1 MSTIPLRLL
10 TAVRAA
16 SLAPW
21 ARAGVRVFRSRRPN
35 ANPSPQPTP
44 LAPRSRQKTRPRQL
58 ARRLG
63 SLALRPIRVAARG
76 LSAVVR
82 RLTVATR
89 RRLLGLRRIWLA
101 PGHLALVVIARRSPR
116 PKVRIRLLT
125 CDLR

>member
-1 MSTIPLRLL
+1 MSTFPLRLL
-10 TAVRAA
+10 TAVR
-16 SLAPW
+16 SSSVAPW
-21 ARAGVRVFRSRRPN
+21 ESAGVRVFRSRRPN
-35 ANPSPQPTP
+35 AVPSPQPTP

-58 ARRLG
+58 PRRLG

-76 LSAVVR
+76 LSAVAR

-116 PKVRIRLLT
+116 PRVRIRLLT